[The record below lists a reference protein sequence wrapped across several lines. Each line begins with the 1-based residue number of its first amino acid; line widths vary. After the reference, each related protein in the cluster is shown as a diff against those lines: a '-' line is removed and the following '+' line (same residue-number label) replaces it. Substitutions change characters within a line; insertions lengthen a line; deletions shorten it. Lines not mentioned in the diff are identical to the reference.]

1 MTLLTAVMKLSL
13 QLMEDKDK
21 MNDKVSQVQLEG
33 KKKILITT
41 AKIIKEQ

>member
-33 KKKILITT
+33 KKKSS
-41 AKIIKEQ
+41 